1 MSQISDAGI
10 TGMEM
15 SAQVEKYEQIKLAI
29 DEKQSAKQESESD
42 QADGQAASS
51 GSKNDH
57 IADHQIE
64 ELRRGIQMNSDPID
78 RNSYHISLRSKAEED
93 IVNDAKQ
100 KKMLLVMGDQL
111 VGERDDMNCSEYSIN
126 RLKGLRSL
134 NLTSCNRISD
144 VSLKYAFD
152 FIELKTLSLSKC
164 QQISATGIE
173 YLIRKCPSIETINLS
188 ECHNINDCAVAM
200 MAKQLK
206 RLRSLHIERC
216 SQLTDRSLDSIAVN
230 CKGLKFLDV
239 RGCRSMNGEPN
250 LRLDHIRSLQR
261 ILLSKPGPY
270 IMSTSKQP
278 KAPPSPSSF

>member
-1 MSQISDAGI
+1 
-10 TGMEM
+10 MEM
-15 SAQVEKYEQIKLAI
+15 SAQVEK
-29 DEKQSAKQESESD
+29 QSSKPISESD
-42 QADGQAASS
+42 QADGQTASS
-51 GSKNDH
+51 GSKNDDV
-57 IADHQIE
+57 ADHQNE
-64 ELRRGIQMNSDPID
+64 ELRRGKQMNNDPVN

-100 KKMLLVMGDQL
+100 KKMLLTMGDQPI
-111 VGERDDMNCSEYSIN
+111 GERDDMNCSAYSIN

-144 VSLKYAFD
+144 VSLKYTFD

-164 QQISATGIE
+164 QQISVTGIE
-173 YLIRKCPSIETINLS
+173 YLITKCPSIETLNLS

-216 SQLTDRSLDSIAVN
+216 SQLTDRSLNLIAVN
-230 CKGLKFLDV
+230 CKRLKFLDV

-250 LRLDHIRSLQR
+250 LRLEHMRSLQI

-270 IMSTSKQP
+270 LMCTSKQP
-278 KAPPSPSSF
+278 KAPPSASPF